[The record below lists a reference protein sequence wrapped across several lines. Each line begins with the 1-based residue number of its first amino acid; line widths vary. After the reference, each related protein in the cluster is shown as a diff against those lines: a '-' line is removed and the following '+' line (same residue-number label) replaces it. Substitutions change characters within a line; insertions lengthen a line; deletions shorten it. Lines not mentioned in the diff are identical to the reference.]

1 MPEEAKCSAISGSRG
16 GDRMLKDNRYK
27 EMECVIHFGNNRKQ
41 ILREFQDKRPK
52 LATKYIQIQ
61 DIAVLRQIDLR
72 EYLKA
77 G

>member
-1 MPEEAKCSAISGSRG
+1 
-16 GDRMLKDNRYK
+16 MLKDNRYK

-41 ILREFQDKRPK
+41 ILREFQNKRVK
-52 LATKYIQIQ
+52 LASRYIQKQGIS
-61 DIAVLRQIDLR
+61 VLRQIDLR